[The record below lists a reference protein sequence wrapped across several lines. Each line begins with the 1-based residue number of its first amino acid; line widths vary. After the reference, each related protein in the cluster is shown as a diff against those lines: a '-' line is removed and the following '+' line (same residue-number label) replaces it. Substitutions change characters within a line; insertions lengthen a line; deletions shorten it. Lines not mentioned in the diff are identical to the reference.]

1 MVLWV
6 SNDVIEW
13 NFVQIMTSK
22 RIRYYAIQK
31 NKQLANIYPC
41 CIDPCYFTKYNNWEQ
56 LFSAK
61 SNTFKAKRY
70 SADAVRNAFRCR
82 RKNMETRGHREPDLE
97 DIEFQFEDHD
107 FNMQPFLD
115 EMKTFSFHLQ
125 VSTILQIDH
134 WLKTF
139 LIDKKEDRKL
149 SPLSDSVLANI

>member
-1 MVLWV
+1 MR
-6 SNDVIEW
+6 
-13 NFVQIMTSK
+13 SK
-22 RIRYYAIQK
+22 K
-31 NKQLANIYPC
+31 NKQLANTYPC

-107 FNMQPFLD
+107 FIMQLSFRRD
-115 EMKTFSFHLQ
+115 EDILFSPSSFN
-125 VSTILQIDH
+125 D
-134 WLKTF
+134 F
-139 LIDKKEDRKL
+139 
-149 SPLSDSVLANI
+149 AN